1 MVELKLG
8 FFLELHTEM
17 KGYLYVISAVLFW
30 STVATAFKLTL
41 AGLNYAQ
48 LLFYASLTST
58 VVLFVFAY
66 NESKDDILKIFKGK
80 FIVQN
85 ILLGMFNP
93 FLYYLVLF
101 QAYSLLPAQ
110 EAQPLNYTWPIT
122 ISIFSVIFL
131 GQKLSFR
138 TIIGLILAF
147 FGVLVIATHGDI
159 IGLSFHNLFGV
170 ILAVGS
176 SLIWAAFWTM
186 NLIDRRKNSIKLFA
200 AFLFGTIFTF
210 VYVLVFES
218 FEISGIEYLFGAI
231 YIGLFEMGIT
241 FFLWMKGLQLSLNK
255 AKTSTLAYLSP
266 FISLIFIA
274 LILGESILLSSII
287 GLIFIV
293 GGIVIQQLENF
304 KIKKFAK

>member
-1 MVELKLG
+1 MKYRTETLG
-8 FFLELHTEM
+8 IV
-17 KGYLYVISAVLFW
+17 YAVSAVLLW

-48 LLFYASLTST
+48 LLFYASVTST
-58 VVLFVFAY
+58 IVLFLFAY
-66 NESKDDILKIFKGK
+66 NESKSDVLNIFKGEDLLK
-80 FIVQN
+80 N
-85 ILLGMFNP
+85 IMLGLFNP

-101 QAYSLLPAQ
+101 QAYSVLPAQ

-131 GQKLSFR
+131 GQKLSLR
-138 TIIGLILAF
+138 TIIGLISAF
-147 FGVLVIATHGDI
+147 LGVVIIATRGDVF
-159 IGLSFHNLFGV
+159 GLSFHNLFGV

-186 NLIDRRKNSIKLFA
+186 NLIDKRKNSIKLFA
-200 AFLFGTIFTF
+200 AFLFGTFFTF
-210 VYVLVFES
+210 IYVLIFES
-218 FEISGIEYLFGAI
+218 FAISGIEYLFGAI

-274 LILGESILLSSII
+274 LVLGENILVSSII

-293 GGIVIQQLENF
+293 GGILFQQLENF
-304 KIKKFAK
+304 KFRKFAK